1 MTDRMPV
8 KGNCVDNG
16 HRQLV
21 TRFGVI
27 RRV

>member
-1 MTDRMPV
+1 LTDIKVGHGDR
-8 KGNCVDNG
+8 

-27 RRV
+27 RRL